1 LDWWIYAR
9 YRSERAATDNRRWQM
24 KKKMRL
30 LLTLTGSALLLSGSL
45 VFAQQDSIGMLEFQ
59 KQCAACHGMDGKGT
73 GPFLEFL
80 KQTPS
85 DLTLLSKKN
94 GGVFPYKQVYSWI
107 EDPQRIRAHGTS
119 EMPIWGDRYNAE
131 VIEKYGPYDTGSKAA
146 KEVQARILELVFFLA
161 TIQE

>member
-1 LDWWIYAR
+1 
-9 YRSERAATDNRRWQM
+9 M
-24 KKKMRL
+24 KQRMRL
-30 LLTLTGSALLLSGSL
+30 LLMLAGAAVLALSSIAL
-45 VFAQQDSIGMLEFQ
+45 AEQDSIGMLEFQ

-85 DLTLLSKKN
+85 DLTMLSKKN
-94 GGVFPYKQVYSWI
+94 EGVFPYKQVYQWI
-107 EDPQRIRAHGTS
+107 EDPQRVRAHGTS
-119 EMPIWGDRYNAE
+119 EMPIWGDRYNSE
-131 VIEKYGPYDTGSKAA
+131 VIEKYGPYDTGIGAA